1 VSGLKQHYE
10 EIGSEILRQVI
21 LGNTKC
27 ESRIRNIADHG
38 QDAEGAW
45 WQSVLRGERPRLETV
60 RGKLSIV
67 DSFCGSGGFA
77 LGAHLAAEALNFRTT
92 FEAAIDTDEAAVE
105 IHRHNLATKRPI
117 SDSVTRLVDYS
128 VSGLGEGANFGYDP
142 EIISQ
147 SLSSIRTTDL
157 FIAGPPCQGHSNL
170 NNHTRRQDPRNGL
183 YVTSVALGVALKA
196 RAIIIEN
203 VPTVQNSHRDVV
215 ATSIGLL
222 RNAGYAVTSAV
233 LKADDFGAPQRRNRH
248 FLVGILAGNFAE
260 SALSEFSEEQRRSGR
275 PLSWAI
281 SDLVDLDGMTLWDQA
296 PEPTPIN
303 RSRIDYL
310 FDNDIYDLP
319 DHQRPDCHK
328 NGTTYT
334 SVYGRMYWDRPAQTI
349 TTGIGTPGQ
358 GRYIHPTRRRVIT
371 PHEAARIQ
379 GFPDWFDFAPETVP
393 LKRKNVAKWV
403 GDAVHPVLG
412 YMVGMFALREL
423 KQAEVSQS
431 IAA

>member
-1 VSGLKQHYE
+1 M
-10 EIGSEILRQVI
+10 R
-21 LGNTKC
+21 LGRTECRSKLLNVGD
-27 ESRIRNIADHG
+27 ND

-45 WQSVLRGERPRLETV
+45 WQSLLRGQRTVLDEMRGRL
-60 RGKLSIV
+60 GIV
-67 DSFCGSGGFA
+67 DAFCGSGGFA
-77 LGAHLAAEALNFRTT
+77 LGVQFAADAVSFKTI
-92 FEAAIDTDEAAVE
+92 FEAAIDTDEAAVGV
-105 IHRHNLATKRPI
+105 HRHNLKTKRAM
-117 SDSVTRLVDYS
+117 SESVTRLVDYA
-128 VSGLGEGANFGYDP
+128 VSGLGDDARFGYEP
-142 EIISQ
+142 EIISRQ
-147 SLSSIRTTDL
+147 LSSVRSTDL

-203 VPTVQNSHRDVV
+203 VPTVQNAYSDVV
-215 ATSIGLL
+215 STSVSLL
-222 RNAGYAVTSAV
+222 TNAGYAITSGV
-233 LKADDFGAPQRRNRH
+233 LKADDFGAPQKRNRH
-248 FLVGILAGNFAE
+248 FLIGILNGEFDENALHAFAE
-260 SALSEFSEEQRRSGR
+260 TQKTHGR
-275 PLSWAI
+275 PVSWAI
-281 SDLVDLDGMTLWDQA
+281 GDLVDLNGKTLWDQA
-296 PEPTPIN
+296 PEPTTVNRDRIN
-303 RSRIDYL
+303 YL

-334 SVYGRMYWDRPAQTI
+334 SVYGRMYWDRPSQTI

-379 GFPDWFDFAPETVP
+379 GFPDWFDFAPEGVS
-393 LKRKNVAKWV
+393 LKRKNVAKWI

-412 YMVGMFALREL
+412 YITGLFAIGEL
-423 KQAEVSQS
+423 AKVEAKQS

>member
-1 VSGLKQHYE
+1 MKHHYE
-10 EIGSEILRQVI
+10 ASESEILRQVT

-27 ESRIRNIADHG
+27 ESRIKNIADQG
-38 QDAEGAW
+38 QDAESAW
-45 WQSVLRGERPRLETV
+45 WQSVLRGERPRVEGV
-60 RGKLSIV
+60 RGTLNIV
-67 DSFCGSGGFA
+67 DAFCGSGGFA
-77 LGAHLAAEALNFRTT
+77 LGAHLAAEAVGFRTS
-92 FEAAIDTDEAAVE
+92 FEAAIDTDDSAAE
-105 IHRHNLATKRPI
+105 IHRHNLGTKRPTTE
-117 SDSVTRLVDYS
+117 SVTRLVDYA
-128 VSGLGEGANFGYDP
+128 VSGLGEDASFGYEP

-215 ATSIGLL
+215 ATSTGLL
-222 RNAGYAVTSAV
+222 KDAGYAVTSAV
-233 LKADDFGAPQRRNRH
+233 LKADDLGAPQRRNRH
-248 FLVGILAGNFAE
+248 FLIGIRGGSFAE
-260 SALSEFSEEQRRSGR
+260 EALTEFSEEHRSAGR
-275 PLSWAI
+275 PLGWAI
-281 SDLVDLDGMTLWDQA
+281 GDLVDLQGSTLWDQA
-296 PEPTPIN
+296 PEPTPVN

-310 FDNDIYDLP
+310 FDHDIYDLP

-358 GRYIHPTRRRVIT
+358 GRYIHPIRRRVIT

-379 GFPDWFDFAPETVP
+379 GFPDWFNFAPATVP
-393 LKRKNVAKWV
+393 LKRKNVAKWL

-412 YMVGMFALREL
+412 YIVGIFAIREMR
-423 KQAEVSQS
+423 QVEVRQS

>member
-1 VSGLKQHYE
+1 MKQHYE
-10 EIGSEILRQVI
+10 AIDGEILRQVT
-21 LGNTKC
+21 LGNIKC
-27 ESRIRNIADHG
+27 ETRIKNVADDM

-45 WQSVLRGERPRLETV
+45 WQSALRGERPRFDGQ
-60 RGKLSIV
+60 RGKLKIV
-67 DSFCGSGGFA
+67 DAFCGSGGFA
-77 LGAHLAAEALNFRTT
+77 LGMHFAAEALNYRTA
-92 FEAAIDTDEAAVE
+92 FEAAIDTDDAAVE
-105 IHRHNLATKRPI
+105 VHRHNLGTKRPM
-117 SDSVTRLVDYS
+117 SESVTRLVDYA
-128 VSGLGEGANFGYDP
+128 VSGLGEDATFGYEP

-147 SLSSIRTTDL
+147 SLSAIRSTDL

-222 RNAGYAVTSAV
+222 KDAGYAITSGV

-248 FLVGILAGNFAE
+248 FLIGILGGNFE
-260 SALSEFSEEQRRSGR
+260 ENALTEFSEAQKASGR

-281 SDLVDLDGMTLWDQA
+281 GDLVDLKGATLWDQA
-296 PEPTPIN
+296 PEPTPVN
-303 RSRIDYL
+303 RDRIDYL
-310 FDNDIYDLP
+310 FNNDIYDLP

-334 SVYGRMYWDRPAQTI
+334 SVYGRMYWDRPSQTI

-358 GRYIHPTRRRVIT
+358 GRYIHPMRRRVIT

-379 GFPDWFDFAPETVP
+379 GFPDWFEFAPDGVP
-393 LKRKNVAKWV
+393 LKRKNVAKWI

-412 YMVGMFALREL
+412 YMTGMFALREL
-423 KQAEVSQS
+423 QVVEARQS